1 MCELKPGL
9 PQLSLTVLSQSTPPL
24 AYFTMSWTKPQVEA
38 YLKEHDIVATV
49 AQAVN
54 ATIKKRSA
62 KPVADIGLALLGG
75 GNEADEAPRPL
86 SLPKQVSAIGGIGKW
101 NAQPTLAQQVKM
113 LDAACTA
120 TTVAEALDEVRGIMS
135 LGHNIWAYA
144 YIRKLYATNPNLYY
158 GMLAADP
165 ALLLPVAYTPT
176 VGEACQ
182 KYGKMPFYPRG
193 CYVAISDR
201 GNVKAVLQEYAEV
214 MLPKGA
220 DGKFECQCIVFSD
233 GGRILGLGDLAAW
246 GMGIPVGKL
255 DLYTVC
261 GGFDP
266 TRTIPVIIDAGCFD
280 KDGNSAQL
288 DIRGDPLY
296 TGLKQGRVTHTSE
309 AKTVVNSAYY
319 GPDSFIGEFMAAA
332 TALFGTE
339 CLLQFEDFNSNDAFP
354 LLAEYREKFLT
365 YNDDIQGTA
374 SVAVAALLGGIKI
387 QKPQATDLVGEVR
400 KMRVLF
406 HGAGSANLGG
416 ASLLVGEAGVPQ
428 ANVVCT
434 NSRGLIWRS
443 EDGAEGSF
451 KNNEQKA
458 VAVVGKPPVGK
469 DLVEIIEY
477 FKPDVLIGAVGVSPG
492 CFTEAVVKAMV
503 AVQDAKKGADAA
515 DAAAA
520 ARRPI
525 IFALSNPKTQAE
537 ITAAD
542 CYRFS
547 GGRAIFGSGTRF
559 FEEVVDGKP
568 REPGQVNNF
577 FIFPGMSFGAMM
589 CHAKTIPESFFMVA
603 AEAVANSLDA
613 HDIEV
618 ESVVPHPGRI
628 RHVAEN
634 VATAVVLAAQ
644 KGGLAQKSL
653 GDDAAAVGAALKAAM
668 WSPDECKTAATA
680 AATTALSATPQFKRT
695 ASNCEGCPAAQAGG
709 DE

>member
-1 MCELKPGL
+1 MSGKW
-9 PQLSLTVLSQSTPPL
+9 SQQ
-24 AYFTMSWTKPQVEA
+24 QVES
-38 YLKEHDIVATV
+38 YLKEHDVRATV
-49 AQAVN
+49 EQAVN
-54 ATIKKRSA
+54 ATVQNHSTRPI
-62 KPVADIGLALLGG
+62 ADIGLALLGG
-75 GNEADEAPRPL
+75 KAAAEPPRPL
-86 SLPKQVSAIGGIGKW
+86 SLPKQVSAIGGIAKW

-120 TTVAEALDEVRGIMS
+120 TTVAEALEEVRGIMS
-135 LGHNIWAYA
+135 LGHNLWAYA
-144 YIRKLYATNPNLYY
+144 YIRKLYAKSPNLYY

-201 GNVKAVLQEYAEV
+201 GNVKAVLQEYAEA

-220 DGKFECQCIVFSD
+220 NGKYECQCIVFSD

-266 TRTIPVIIDAGCFD
+266 SRTIPVIIDAGCFD
-280 KDGNSAQL
+280 KDGNSAKL

-296 TGLKQGRVTHTSE
+296 TGLKQDRVTHTSE
-309 AKTVVNSAYY
+309 AKTTVNSAYY
-319 GPDSFIGEFMAAA
+319 GSDSFIGEFMAAA
-332 TALFGTE
+332 TSLFGTE

-354 LLAEYREKFLT
+354 LLAEYREKYLT

-387 QKPQATDLVGEVR
+387 QKPSATDLVGEVR

-428 ANVVCT
+428 EQVVCT

-443 EDGAEGSF
+443 EDGSEGSF

-458 VAVVGKPPVGK
+458 VAVVGQPPVGK

-477 FKPDVLIGAVGVSPG
+477 FKPDVLIGAVGVSPN

-503 AVQDAKKGADAA
+503 AVQDAKGADAV
-515 DAAAA
+515 
-520 ARRPI
+520 RPI

-542 CYRFS
+542 CYKFS
-547 GGRAIFGSGTRF
+547 GGKAIFGSGTRF
-559 FEEVVDGKP
+559 FEEMVNGKP

-628 RHVAEN
+628 RQVAEN

-668 WSPDECKTAATA
+668 WSPDECKTVATA
-680 AATTALSATPQFKRT
+680 AATTALSAKPQFKRT
-695 ASNCEGCPAAQAGG
+695 SSNMEGCPAGQAGG